1 MEKLLNA
8 LYELVKEFPGEVG
21 RVYAR
26 LLRMRG
32 FSNITKSDV
41 NRILYGRR
49 DLFKANVGPNLIP
62 AWSVLG
68 QILNPNLVEDEDE
81 LIEEDEELEEDDFE
95 EIDNQVYEDDEDETL
110 CKKDYFSYDKKFDLR
125 KWQQEALDAW
135 EENCYKGI
143 VEAVTG
149 SGKTRVA
156 IAAIDAHLKKG
167 WKVFIIVPNITLL
180 NQWDSQIQKN
190 FGTHYYIGQLG
201 KGNDD
206 DLYDHDIIIST
217 RQSAHKLFYPDE
229 DNILVIADEVH
240 NYGTEKSELFL
251 SEDFNRRLGLTA
263 SLERSDEGVEKILL
277 NYFSQVIYQYDYADA
292 IDEKVI
298 SPFEILYLSVPMDE
312 EEQEDYESYSRK
324 ISRLKNT
331 LQNRYPRLMN
341 NYHLSH
347 NQKISRLK
355 KIYDDDISIYTGM
368 LSKRNQMV
376 MNMQSKL
383 KVIPYLSDSIASAN
397 GTFIFTQFKNM
408 NHKITEQLKKEHI
421 LIEGVDSDVKDDK
434 RAAILKAFEDKKII
448 SIAAPRILDEGVDVP
463 HADLAIITGKSKTKR
478 QMIQRIGR
486 VVRTNNNNKTKAR
499 IIIVYSK
506 DTVEDPRQ
514 ASEESFYS
522 VFETAT
528 KPSQNI
534 EFDEY
539 NPEELT
545 DFLEEWMSEE

>member
-68 QILNPNLVEDEDE
+68 QISKPNKAVIEDE
-81 LIEEDEELEEDDFE
+81 LIDDEDEFDEDDFE
-95 EIDNQVYEDDEDETL
+95 EIENEVYEDDQDETQ
-110 CKKDYFSYDKKFDLR
+110 CEKDYFSYDQKFNLR
-125 KWQQEALDAW
+125 KWQLEALDAW

-156 IAAIDAHLKKG
+156 IAAIDAHLKDG
-167 WKVFIIVPNITLL
+167 WKIFIIVPNITLL
-180 NQWDSQIQKN
+180 NQWNYHMHEN
-190 FGTHYYIGQLG
+190 FGNRYFIGQLG

-206 DLYDHDIIIST
+206 DLYDHDIIISI
-217 RQSAHKLFYPDE
+217 RNSAHKLFYPDE
-229 DNILVIADEVH
+229 ENILVIADEVH
-240 NYGTEKSELFL
+240 NYGTDKSETFLF
-251 SEDFNRRLGLTA
+251 EDFNRRLGLTA

-277 NYFSQVIYQYDYADA
+277 NYFGQVIYQYDYADA
-292 IDEKVI
+292 IEEKVI
-298 SPFEILYLSVPMDE
+298 SPFEILYLSVPMDDQ
-312 EEQEDYESYSRK
+312 EQEEYDSYSRK

-331 LQNRYPRLMN
+331 LQNRYPRIMN
-341 NYHLSH
+341 NYHLNY

-355 KIYDDDISIYTGM
+355 KIYDEDISIYTGM

-397 GTFIFTQFKNM
+397 GTFIFTQFKDM

-421 LIEGVDSDVKDDK
+421 LIEGIDGEVTDDK
-434 RAAILKAFEDKKII
+434 RSAILKAFEDKKINA
-448 SIAAPRILDEGVDVP
+448 IAAPRILDEGVDVP

-534 EFDEY
+534 EFDENY
-539 NPEELT
+539 PDDLT
-545 DFLEEWMSEE
+545 DYLDEWMSEE